1 MDKGQRYFTAAG
13 AIRRLNGTL
22 LPRLHKAAVKPHH
35 AYWFDQLPLARSMK
49 CGSSPAEGIEHV
61 PPAIGYYNSAS
72 PTLVRDINPLGKKP
86 AVHSIFV
93 DPPLADRKSL
103 HLNSPRQSSFKLRRR
118 QGVVTSCCLRINH
131 NEPLKGQQ
139 HAKFDIN
146 AKLKVARG
154 C

>member
-61 PPAIGYYNSAS
+61 PPAIVITVPRRPSSAIS
-72 PTLVRDINPLGKKP
+72 IPWAKNLPYIASSLTHLWPTENRFI
-86 AVHSIFV
+86 
-93 DPPLADRKSL
+93 
-103 HLNSPRQSSFKLRRR
+103 
-118 QGVVTSCCLRINH
+118 
-131 NEPLKGQQ
+131 
-139 HAKFDIN
+139 
-146 AKLKVARG
+146 
-154 C
+154 